1 MVFEEGGIIEIIQSC
16 LKMIFKEGGI
26 IEIISTFVYF
36 MKPKRCDRIDF
47 NIKYTFIPFYR
58 TNTCIEVCNGGGLR
72 NNILWVIFVLY
83 RIWGGGH
90 FLVNCLKKCF

>member
-36 MKPKRCDRIDF
+36 IKPKRCDRIQ
-47 NIKYTFIPFYR
+47 ISHRSLP
-58 TNTCIEVCNGGGLR
+58 NG
-72 NNILWVIFVLY
+72 
-83 RIWGGGH
+83 
-90 FLVNCLKKCF
+90 